1 LDDPECIGGAIF
13 VKKTKIKDTDNIV
26 YLYKFDE
33 QNFKL
38 KEGDQAYDVTSD
50 LSFGKIT
57 KIDEIKDDENYIELT
72 ISSKRISKVGEPP
85 KLFDFGPGRVVDT
98 GAIRRALE
106 LFIETYAEGN
116 K

>member
-1 LDDPECIGGAIF
+1 MDDPECIGEQF
-13 VKKTKIKDTDNIV
+13 VKKTKIKNTDNII

-72 ISSKRISKVGEPP
+72 ITRKKN
-85 KLFDFGPGRVVDT
+85 
-98 GAIRRALE
+98 
-106 LFIETYAEGN
+106 Y
-116 K
+116 

>member
-1 LDDPECIGGAIF
+1 MYWGSNFC
-13 VKKTKIKDTDNIV
+13 KKTKIKDTDNIV

-72 ISSKRISKVGEPP
+72 ITGKELL
-85 KLFDFGPGRVVDT
+85 KLENRQNFLILDL
-98 GAIRRALE
+98 ALW
-106 LFIETYAEGN
+106 
-116 K
+116 